1 MHHLH
6 QKGIAYRDL
15 KPENILIDSYGYVR
29 LTDFGIAKKGLK
41 RDKVTSSFC
50 GTDDY
55 IAPEM
60 LKNVPHNKSV
70 DWWCL
75 GILMY
80 ECLTGASPFVRT

>member
-1 MHHLH
+1 M
-6 QKGIAYRDL
+6 
-15 KPENILIDSYGYVR
+15 KPENILIGSDGYVR
-29 LTDFGIAKKGLK
+29 LTDFGISKRGLK
-41 RDKVTSSFC
+41 KDKQTSTFC

-60 LKNVPHNKSV
+60 LNYQPHNKSV

-80 ECLTGASPFVRT
+80 ECLSGDLPYPKTANR